1 MCTQKVYKDPVCSDH
16 FYMTACSFQ
25 KFLLPSRLYCRLW
38 SFTRSTA
45 WLLNRTG
52 HGLRSTTLHHRRL
65 GISPDPEG
73 NSNMNLYISYTVNT
87 VILQVFTVNLF
98 FILIIPR
105 LLLYIDFHNI
115 IKLYFR
121 VIMQFQAVI

>member
-1 MCTQKVYKDPVCSDH
+1 
-16 FYMTACSFQ
+16 MTACSFQ

-45 WLLNRTG
+45 WLSNRTG

-73 NSNMNLYISYTVNT
+73 NSNMNLYINYTVNQ
-87 VILQVFTVNLF
+87 IFLQVFIVKLF
-98 FILIIPR
+98 FTMIVLGS
-105 LLLYIDFHNI
+105 LYCIDFHHVV
-115 IKLYFR
+115 KPYFHA
-121 VIMQFQAVI
+121 IMPFQAVIYHI

>member
-1 MCTQKVYKDPVCSDH
+1 MCTQKVYKDPVYSNH

-45 WLLNRTG
+45 WLSNRTG

-73 NSNMNLYISYTVNT
+73 NSNMNLYISYTVNA
-87 VILQVFTVNLF
+87 VILQVFKVKLF
-98 FILIIPR
+98 FIFIYLIIPR
-105 LLLYIDFHNI
+105 LL
-115 IKLYFR
+115 
-121 VIMQFQAVI
+121 